1 MGVQTTLIN
10 EDEEQSEFFG
20 YHSFETETTI
30 VRIIKDSQFVDF
42 ASTEDEVII
51 ILEATPF
58 YAESGGQIA
67 DTGTLSTAD
76 AEVMISDVNSAP
88 HGQHLHYGKITRG
101 NIKVGVSVLA
111 NINEEKRIVIIKNH
125 TATHLLH
132 RALKDV

>member
-1 MGVQTTLIN
+1 MNVQTKLLN
-10 EDEEQSEFFG
+10 EYEEQSKYVG
-20 YHSFETETTI
+20 YHSFETETKI

-88 HGQHLHYGKITRG
+88 HGRSQEHTSELQSRG
-101 NIKVGVSVLA
+101 HFVC
-111 NINEEKRIVIIKNH
+111 R
-125 TATHLLH
+125 LLLEI
-132 RALKDV
+132 R